1 MSRVEAGPA
10 DAGPHLAAAGLQ
22 DQDAPGGHALCRH
35 PFCGPLDAA
44 GEGQPHPPCGGG
56 CLFQHRLTA
65 PPQTPLRRDRA
76 PEDVLPAGGKDVV
89 QRRFEARR
97 AAALAVQIAD
107 EMLRQRGGGVPP
119 GHSIAP
125 HAQPSHILRHLQ
137 QEGPGGVPLPVEHR
151 LSVSVRVGV
160 EPRITALPREAEGQP
175 LLRKPRQRQA
185 VAVVEVPPRRRQ
197 AQDGLALRRRPRCV
211 SGVRAEPV
219 QPADH
224 RRKPQQKR
232 PIQRKHPPARHKQ
245 PPSLP
250 RSMGRKRG
258 CYAKE
263 AGPPKRPCLKRHRD
277 GMGLRL
283 STCRPC
289 RPYRRRQQEQP
300 GVRAGRPRGSRWSAP
315 SQRRKLRSPERS
327 G

>member
-1 MSRVEAGPA
+1 MGHASGAAVDLSVPAVIPRAVPDEVPLPGFQRRSRHHRLEHRADRIGREGAVQERAVRGRQALAHMGRVEAGPA

-35 PFCGPLDAA
+35 PLCGPLDAA
-44 GEGQPHPPCGGG
+44 GEGQPHPLRGGG

-65 PPQTPLRRDRA
+65 PPQTPLRRDCA

-107 EMLRQRGGGVPP
+107 EMFRQRGGGVPP

-125 HAQPSHILRHLQ
+125 HAQPPHILRHLQ

-151 LSVSVRVGV
+151 LPVSVRVGV

-197 AQDGLALRRRPRCV
+197 AQDGLALRRCPRCV

-232 PIQRKHPPARHKQ
+232 PIQRKHPPARHK
-245 PPSLP
+245 
-250 RSMGRKRG
+250 
-258 CYAKE
+258 
-263 AGPPKRPCLKRHRD
+263 
-277 GMGLRL
+277 
-283 STCRPC
+283 T
-289 RPYRRRQQEQP
+289 
-300 GVRAGRPRGSRWSAP
+300 AP
-315 SQRRKLRSPERS
+315 FPAP
-327 G
+327 